1 MRGLLLLRASL
12 IVLYSIQYP
21 PRCYWHRP
29 SKVLT
34 PTTASLFRNKQDS
47 FILIFIEICCLV
59 ASNRLDRFEK
69 TNEMLINFNGLSNV
83 RLQQMNERFL
93 QHTRTLVEMK
103 KDLDSVFRRIRWVTT
118 PCVKRTHTHTHMV
131 SSSICFNR
139 TLKGK
144 IAKQYPEAFS
154 SQLQTQLLAVV
165 SPDNKQR
172 D

>member
-1 MRGLLLLRASL
+1 MIPTYTLLAQTTSSVVWKCNTNQWL
-12 IVLYSIQYP
+12 LYSEI
-21 PRCYWHRP
+21 
-29 SKVLT
+29 
-34 PTTASLFRNKQDS
+34 KQDS
-47 FILIFIEICCLV
+47 SVLIFIGTCCRV

-103 KDLDSVFRRIRWVTT
+103 KDLDSVFRRIRWVTA
-118 PCVKRTHTHTHMV
+118 PCVKCTQTHTRAQ
-131 SSSICFNR
+131 SLIIALICLNR

-154 SQLQTQLLAVV
+154 SQLQTLPTVT
-165 SPDNKQR
+165 SSC
-172 D
+172 